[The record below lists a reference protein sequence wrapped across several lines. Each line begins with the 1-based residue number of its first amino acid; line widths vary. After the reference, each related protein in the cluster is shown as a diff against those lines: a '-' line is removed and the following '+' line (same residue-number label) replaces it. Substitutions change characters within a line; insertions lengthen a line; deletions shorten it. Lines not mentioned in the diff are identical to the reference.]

1 VGTNMKTL
9 NLNKLILLTGLFIVS
24 IIFSAGAD
32 ASCRYNSGLLD
43 VKSGNQQYQV
53 YETSAGQYVDA
64 CTDTPDEYEITF
76 YKLGICTAT
85 TAAND
90 LSSCQYIVNNTAGV
104 THVIEAGTSGAMAIP
119 EFSIDPGTYTH
130 MVVVISNKLGVKH
143 SFSAA
148 KWNADNTALTPVS
161 LTGASSS
168 AGTTCWTSV
177 AGPSAYTN
185 EEHAIWS
192 GGSTIADGVQLITC
206 GAVADSAPVF
216 SYEIINILSE
226 DNCLDGIGDSNY
238 GANGDYSNFGT
249 VGNGTAAVS
258 LLKSTDVFATACT
271 DAAKILWTTT
281 LTTPYVVTSES
292 TWKLNMKTTDSVSVD
307 FSNAAGDNKIMKMGA
322 DPVQLYLTVTD

>member
-1 VGTNMKTL
+1 MKTL
-9 NLNKLILLTGLFIVS
+9 NLNKLILLTGLFLISIV
-24 IIFSAGAD
+24 FSTGSF
-32 ASCRYNSGLLD
+32 ASCKYDSGILD
-43 VKSGNQQYQV
+43 VQSGNQQYQV
-53 YETSAGQYVDA
+53 YETAAGRYTDA
-64 CTDTPDEYEITF
+64 CKDTPDEYEITF

-90 LSSCQYIVNNTAGV
+90 LSSCQYIVDDAAGV
-104 THVIEAGTSGAMAIP
+104 NHVIVAGTTGAMAIP
-119 EFSIDPGTYTH
+119 KFAIDPGTYTH

-143 SFSAA
+143 SFTAA
-148 KWNADNTALTPVS
+148 NS

-185 EEHAIWS
+185 EEHNIWS

-206 GAVADSAPVF
+206 GAAADSAPIF
-216 SYEIINILSE
+216 SYEIINILTK
-226 DNCLDGIGDSNY
+226 DNCLNPSDNSNWFP
-238 GANGDYSNFGT
+238 GSGDYSSFGT
-249 VGNGTAAVS
+249 VGNGTAEVS

-281 LTTPYVVTSES
+281 LTTPYVVTAES
-292 TWKLNMKTTDSVSVD
+292 TWQLNMRTTDSVSIDFDSGVVD
-307 FSNAAGDNKIMKMGA
+307 PDATPVVGSNNDIMKMGA